1 VNTTWYKLK
10 DLAKKRFSII
20 PKNPGVYFVRWSG
33 GGRPIPIHRLG
44 GCDEKGILYIGSS
57 EGDLR
62 RRIRELWKA
71 ITEKNVKQ
79 HTIFATLAF
88 CGLSDLVRLS
98 ELEVSWEVLG
108 SPEDTRRQEWAA
120 IYLYCRKY
128 KEPPPLNLNVER
140 KRYMVLDLGRLGEAF
155 LTPEADDYVK
165 SILDP

>member
-20 PKNPGVYFVRWSG
+20 PKNLGVYFVRWSG

-108 SPEDTRRQEWAA
+108 SPEDARRQEWAA

-128 KEPPPLNLNVER
+128 KEPPPLNLNVGR
-140 KRYMVLDLGRLGEAF
+140 KRYMVFSTLEGLA
-155 LTPEADDYVK
+155 K
-165 SILDP
+165 HS